1 MQNPVPLKENSRSW
15 QRFNILLKAKY
26 FLEDFSWY
34 REGVIIDISREG
46 ASVNLPIEE
55 KISLGT
61 FVILEIVNKQLE
73 NILLKGEIKWIKQSE
88 NALLVGIRFQKLL
101 DFHLLGKLY

>member
-1 MQNPVPLKENSRSW
+1 MQNPVPLKENSRAW

-26 FLEDFSWY
+26 FLEDVSWY
-34 REGVIIDISREG
+34 RECVIIDISRDG

-61 FVILEIVNKQLE
+61 PVILEIINKELD
-73 NILLKGEIKWIKQSE
+73 NITLKGSVKWIKHSE
-88 NALLVGIRFQKLL
+88 NALLVGVRFKKTLN
-101 DFHLLGKLY
+101 FNLLGKLY